1 MVLRPSSDDTSEGP
15 FTDPFADT
23 DDYSTILDDDIS
35 YDFLSFL
42 AIAQSVNAE
51 FIDITMYQGLGFAG
65 RGATADINQA
75 LLNRSV
81 ALAYK
86 SYVIVGT
93 SPQLVFKALAI
104 EVLVLQQPRIRQHEN
119 IIDLVGIGWDIKVS
133 KEKEVEQILP
143 VLVLENASIFGTL
156 EMFMKDKAAEL
167 QDVVVDVEHN
177 PHLGLPDFDYGD
189 CIRIC
194 RGIGRAIQILHAYS
208 MVAMCHNHLFHYFL
222 TEIQT

>member
-1 MVLRPSSDDTSEGP
+1 MALRPSSDDTSEEP
-15 FTDPFADT
+15 FTDPFTDP

-51 FIDITMYQGLGFAG
+51 FIDMTMHPGLGLAG
-65 RGATADINQA
+65 RGATADIDQA

-86 SYVIVGT
+86 RHVKVGT
-93 SPQLVFKALAI
+93 SPELAFKALAT
-104 EVLVLQQPRIRQHEN
+104 EVLVLQQPRIWQHEN
-119 IIDLVGIGWDIKVS
+119 IIDLFGIGWDIKVN

-156 EMFMKDKAAEL
+156 EMFMKDEAAQL
-167 QDVVVDVEHN
+167 QDVVADVEDD
-177 PHLGLPDFDYGD
+177 PSLVLPDFDYGD

-194 RGIGRAIQILHAYS
+194 RGIGRALQILHAYS
-208 MVAMCHNHLFHYFL
+208 MLATCRNYLDHSRL